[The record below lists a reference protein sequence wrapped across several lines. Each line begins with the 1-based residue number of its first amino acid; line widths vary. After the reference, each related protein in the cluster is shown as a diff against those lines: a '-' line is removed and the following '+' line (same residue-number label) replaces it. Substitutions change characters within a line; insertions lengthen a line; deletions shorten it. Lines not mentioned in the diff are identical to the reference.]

1 MSVKGADL
9 TVNKYIGRL
18 HNDTTIDDLRQ
29 YIVSRNVTVVELEP
43 LKTKHQ
49 RFQSF
54 RFRAKRED
62 LEHLEDQD
70 FWPQGVL
77 FSSYFRPKTEEQ
89 LQAVGDVTASTSLTH
104 GS

>member
-62 LEHLEDQD
+62 LERLEDQD

-77 FSSYFRPKTEEQ
+77 FSSFFRPKTDDQ
-89 LQAVGDVTASTSLTH
+89 PQALGGTAASTPLTN

>member
-1 MSVKGADL
+1 MLAPASCPW
-9 TVNKYIGRL
+9 KYIGRI

-62 LEHLEDQD
+62 LERLEDQD

-77 FSSYFRPKTEEQ
+77 FSSYFRSKGEEQ
-89 LQAVGDVTASTSLTH
+89 PQAIGGSAATSSLTN